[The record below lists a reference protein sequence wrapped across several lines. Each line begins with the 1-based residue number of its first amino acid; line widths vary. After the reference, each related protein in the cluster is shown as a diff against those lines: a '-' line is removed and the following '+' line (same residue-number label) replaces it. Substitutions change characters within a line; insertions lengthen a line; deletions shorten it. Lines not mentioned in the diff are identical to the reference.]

1 MTVCSCP
8 NNKWIAYPLNGS
20 APRDQQVWTCPGCGE
35 PTSEASAERLAELRD
50 RIERRIGR

>member
-50 RIERRIGR
+50 RIERRIER